1 MRVTIIP
8 KSDIRF
14 LAKVWKEGRFR
25 SIKYVGC
32 GEIIKRME
40 KLGVF
45 VKKGTF
51 DYVVD
56 RLRYLEIERSLPE
69 PPKQLK
75 QTELTI

>member
-1 MRVTIIP
+1 VRVIIIP
-8 KSDIRF
+8 NKDIKF

-25 SIKYVGC
+25 SIKHIGS
-32 GEIIKRME
+32 GDIIERFE

-51 DYVVD
+51 EYVVD
-56 RLRYLEIERSLPE
+56 RSRYLEIERSLPE

-75 QTELTI
+75 QTNLL